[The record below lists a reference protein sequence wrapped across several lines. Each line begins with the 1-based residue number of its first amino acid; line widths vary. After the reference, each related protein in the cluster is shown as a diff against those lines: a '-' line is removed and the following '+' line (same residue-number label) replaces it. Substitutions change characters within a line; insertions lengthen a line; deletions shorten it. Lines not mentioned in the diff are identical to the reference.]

1 MMMMMMMIQSVQQV
15 LSNLLISHIELRTD
29 DSPDIRPYTHERHV
43 EKVVVPLGDE
53 LASARDTYLRVSSL
67 FLLLCPPL

>member
-1 MMMMMMMIQSVQQV
+1 MMMMMIQSVQQV

-29 DSPDIRPYTHERHV
+29 DSPDIRPYTHERRV

-53 LASARDTYLRVSSL
+53 LASARDTYLHVSSL
-67 FLLLCPPL
+67 FLLSCPPL